1 MPIVINELIF
11 KATIADS
18 QLDEKLSPA
27 LDQTKRIDQKTL
39 VDICVEEVLN
49 ILERQKER

>member
-1 MPIVINELIF
+1 MPVVINELVF

-18 QLDEKLSPA
+18 QIDAKASPDSHQA
-27 LDQTKRIDQKTL
+27 EPFDRKAL

-49 ILERQKER
+49 ILERQRER